1 MSKKRRKIK
10 SRKDDNSLYGDGF
23 NSKTEIAKKQPFKLP
38 IIEHL
43 VSDISKLRTAA
54 AALTNLRMEIKPTHD
69 GRWFDI
75 VEVKS

>member
-1 MSKKRRKIK
+1 MSKRKGRRP
-10 SRKDDNSLYGDGF
+10 RKEDNSLYGDGF

-43 VSDISKLRTAA
+43 VSDRIKLKSVALV
-54 AALTNLRMEIKPTHD
+54 LTNLGMAIKPTYD

-75 VEVKS
+75 VEVS

>member
-1 MSKKRRKIK
+1 MSKKRRKIR

-43 VSDISKLRTAA
+43 VSNTLKLKSTA
-54 AALTNLRMEIKPTHD
+54 AALTNLRMQIKPTYD